1 MIDLHTHS
9 TRSDGSEPPERVVE
23 LAVAAG
29 CSALAL
35 TDHDTLEG
43 LPAAQVA
50 ADRLGIRLV
59 RGCEVSCT
67 SRTGWAHVLCY
78 FVDGDEGPLQ
88 DELARLR
95 EDRRQRNELMA
106 GRLADLGLPVTYDEV
121 LAEAKGAGVGRP
133 HFAAV
138 LVRHGTATSI
148 GDAFDRYL
156 AKGAPGYVPK
166 ARVEVAEIA
175 EKATA
180 SGALAVLAHPLSLG
194 LDGAA
199 LDAAVAELAAGGIA
213 GIECHYGRYDPATRL
228 DLVALARR
236 HGLVATGGSDFHGSY
251 KPDLSVG
258 TGTGDLQVPDDVL
271 TALEDRRGRGAT
283 SLRS

>member
-9 TRSDGSEPPERVVE
+9 TCSDGSEPPARVVE
-23 LAVAAG
+23 LAAAAG
-29 CSALAL
+29 CSAVAL
-35 TDHDTLEG
+35 TDHDTLGG
-43 LPAAQVA
+43 LPAAQAA

-67 SRTGWAHVLCY
+67 SRTGSAHVLCY

-95 EDRRQRNELMA
+95 EDRRQRNEVMA
-106 GRLADLGLPVTYDEV
+106 GRLAALGLPVTYDEV
-121 LAEAKGAGVGRP
+121 LAEAHGAGVGRP

-138 LVRHGTATSI
+138 LVRHGAASSI

-175 EKATA
+175 AKATA

-194 LDGAA
+194 LDGAD
-199 LDAAVAELAAGGIA
+199 LEAAVAELAEGGIA
-213 GIECHYGRYDPATRL
+213 GIECFYGRYHPATRR
-228 DLVALARR
+228 DLAELARR

-258 TGTGDLQVPDDVL
+258 SGTGDLRVPDDVL
-271 TALEDRRGRGAT
+271 AALEERRGRAGAAP
-283 SLRS
+283 RP